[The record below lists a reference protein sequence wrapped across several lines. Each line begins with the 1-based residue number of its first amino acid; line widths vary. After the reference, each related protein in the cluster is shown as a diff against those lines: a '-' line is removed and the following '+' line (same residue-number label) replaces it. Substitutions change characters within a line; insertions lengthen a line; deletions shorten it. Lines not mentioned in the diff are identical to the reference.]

1 MCRKAPEY
9 PCTTSDCTVVAVVPQ
24 ACTTRLALKWASIWL
39 SICLPFTSHGF
50 FASLHPELAVLF
62 HWLFSGKHSGFSFV
76 VGGAG
81 PWLLNRCLKVFL
93 ILSNYKRRNSNNS
106 PNKMRKE
113 SNKTW
118 LLLLVIFYRR
128 HSPKLVSLLPPCL
141 FFPFSLHSF
150 LWLEFYF
157 LWLYILCKC
166 NLSIYN
172 CEVELFMCYIS

>member
-1 MCRKAPEY
+1 MDP
-9 PCTTSDCTVVAVVPQ
+9 
-24 ACTTRLALKWASIWL
+24 SIL
-39 SICLPFTSHGF
+39 HFICPPFASHGY
-50 FASLHPELAVLF
+50 FASLHSELAALF
-62 HWLFSGKHSGFSFV
+62 HWLFSGRGSCLSFV
-76 VGGAG
+76 GGGAD
-81 PWLLNRCLKVFL
+81 PWLTSWMLEGFF
-93 ILSNYKRRNSNNS
+93 NSIQFKKKKQQQQN
-106 PNKMRKE
+106 PKQKPT
-113 SNKTW
+113 KTW
-118 LLLLVIFYRR
+118 LQLLKSFYRR

>member
-9 PCTTSDCTVVAVVPQ
+9 PCTTSDFIVVAVVPQ
-24 ACTTRLALKWASIWL
+24 TCTTHLALKWAPVWL
-39 SICLPFTSHGF
+39 SISLPFTSHGY

-62 HWLFSGKHSGFSFV
+62 HWLFCGKHSGFSFV

-81 PWLLNRCLKVFL
+81 PWLLHRCLKVFFYS
-93 ILSNYKRRNSNNS
+93 IQFKRKTVTTLQT
-106 PNKMRKE
+106 NKKE
-113 SNKTW
+113 HSKTW
-118 LLLLVIFYRR
+118 LLLSMIFYRR
-128 HSPKLVSLLPPCL
+128 HSPELVSLLPPCL

-172 CEVELFMCYIS
+172 CEV